1 MKDLVKKILPDSII
15 RYITG
20 LFYGWKGDFNSWE
33 EAEKKC
39 TGYNSEII
47 FEKVKKAAER
57 VRDGKAAY
65 ERDAVL
71 YNEPDYSEP
80 LEKAVN
86 TILNSKKSRL
96 NIIDF
101 GGSLGSTYFQ
111 NRANVGDKISN
122 WCIIEQKEF
131 VTEGKE
137 NFEDGTLH
145 FYDKVEDCKYKE
157 EVDLLIL
164 SSVLQYIREP
174 FLLLNKLLA
183 SKPSGVFID
192 RTPFVKG
199 DDRITIQKVHP
210 KIYKASYPCWF
221 FNEMKFRNYFNKEY
235 SVEFEFEALDKAN
248 IKSEFKGFFFLR
260 RNNK

>member
-1 MKDLVKKILPDSII
+1 MKDFIKKILPDPII

-20 LFYGWKGDFNSWE
+20 FFYGWHGDYNSWE

-39 TGYNSEII
+39 TGYDSEII
-47 FEKVKKAAER
+47 FEKVKKAAGE

-65 ERDAVL
+65 ERDSVL
-71 YNEPDYSEP
+71 YSAPECSRP

-86 TILNSKKSRL
+86 TMFKSKKSGL

-111 NRANVGDKISN
+111 NRPNVGDKISN
-122 WCIIEQKEF
+122 WCIIEQKQF
-131 VTEGKE
+131 VKEGKE

-145 FYDKVEDCKYKE
+145 FYDKIGDCKYKE

-164 SSVLQYIREP
+164 SSVLQYIRDP
-174 FLLLNKLLA
+174 YALLDKLLA
-183 SKPSGVFID
+183 TNPAGIFID
-192 RTPFVKG
+192 RTPFIKG

-221 FNEMKFRNYFNKEY
+221 FNEGAFRKYFEDNYFL
-235 SVEFEFEALDKAN
+235 EFEFEALDKAN
-248 IKSEFKGFFFLR
+248 IKSEFKGSFYLR
-260 RNNK
+260 RSNK